1 MGRMEHIFCLRNL
14 QPPKEVFLQT
24 TVRLD
29 SREGHTLGE
38 LSKLSPESSFHWTL
52 LIGEAY

>member
-1 MGRMEHIFCLRNL
+1 MGRVEHIFCLRNL

-29 SREGHTLGE
+29 SREDHTLGE
-38 LSKLSPESSFHWTL
+38 LSKLSSESSFHWTL
-52 LIGEAY
+52 LVGEAY